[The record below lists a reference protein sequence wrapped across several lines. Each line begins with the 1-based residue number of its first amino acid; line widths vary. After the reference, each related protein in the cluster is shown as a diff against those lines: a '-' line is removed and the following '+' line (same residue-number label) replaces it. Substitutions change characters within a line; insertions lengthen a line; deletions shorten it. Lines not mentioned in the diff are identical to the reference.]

1 MPAAAGEA
9 LNIGV
14 VGASISAGQGVIE
27 GAHNIYPFRLKD
39 MMNSARRPGYGTV
52 NVFNGAVAGTVSMFM
67 SVCVKNHVPEDV
79 DIVLVE
85 YAVNDNP
92 GLEFD
97 HDQRKGFERLLRKL
111 LNYPKKPAVVMINS
125 FAWQACGGDYFGNAE
140 SAFLE
145 YATYYGLPV
154 VSLKA
159 AVHELMVQGVTGF
172 WVNTTRG
179 QWAND
184 RPEL

>member
-1 MPAAAGEA
+1 MSAAGEA

-27 GAHNIYPFRLKD
+27 GAHNIYPYRLKD
-39 MMNSARRPGYGTV
+39 MMNSAKRPGSGTV
-52 NVFNGAVAGTVSMFM
+52 KVFNGAVAGTVSMFM

-85 YAVNDNP
+85 YAVNDQP
-92 GLEFD
+92 GLEFE

-111 LNYPKKPAVVMINS
+111 LNYPKKPAVIMMNS
-125 FAWQACGGDYFGNAE
+125 YAWMSSGGDYFGNAE

-145 YATYYGLPV
+145 YGTYYGLPV

-159 AVHELMVQGVTGF
+159 AVHELMATGVKGF

-179 QWAND
+179 AWAMEQ
-184 RPEL
+184 PEL